1 MRFSFSIT
9 DLKKSVPGAET
20 LTALEGEALI
30 AELRRVLG
38 DVAKDSVVSVD
49 GDVVTV
55 CPDEVSAANAEEALR
70 LTAKAAMRARQG
82 EYAKA
87 AGIYRRVL
95 ELDPQRQDSRRELA
109 MALVEMGQTS
119 DAMDVLLDVLKVN
132 PRDHQALLILG
143 NHYAR
148 VEHDL
153 AAATRFMER
162 AAEIAPEDA
171 IAQNS
176 LGAMFFEQKQP
187 EKALVHFN
195 RALELNPKFANAFY
209 GKSILLMTEGRFAE
223 ALACL
228 SALFRESDS
237 ADVRVRP
244 MLGFAREN
252 YLKLANIVANER
264 ANETFK
270 VSENLKA
277 QAASESGFPI
287 AVEPKKLEGTL
298 CAVTQMTWK
307 HRRDHHIISLQNQ
320 LPAEML
326 KHHILSHECWHI
338 LLESRAR
345 NAGVN
350 RWFATDDA
358 RLDAV
363 VDTMRQDIR
372 RFARTLGH
380 DESGLR
386 KLAGELLRDGLSLL
400 YNAPLDM
407 LIERRLAEIPAM
419 REAQFCSLY
428 VQLHNATSFGLDKR
442 SRSVVPGP
450 LLRMNDALNGAMA
463 LFMDQLAGGA
473 TEFFPPYE
481 ATGHGTLAREIHTLC
496 SAAEHSPG
504 TEYALV
510 DAVAKL
516 LGIESWFEWKQ
527 DPGAFEIVEKVAEGN
542 RGGITNPGLL
552 KRKSAEAVPLLLAAL
567 RRFDRMDEDAIKRLT
582 LEVAVLGQEG
592 IDYANGTQ
600 RHQLKAAPGEEFT
613 GLEIMCLLYAGLKR
627 MAPAEADPGFDL
639 NDEFAKA
646 LQLYHSEKE
655 R

>member
-1 MRFSFSIT
+1 
-9 DLKKSVPGAET
+9 V
-20 LTALEGEALI
+20 
-30 AELRRVLG
+30 
-38 DVAKDSVVSVD
+38 
-49 GDVVTV
+49 
-55 CPDEVSAANAEEALR
+55 
-70 LTAKAAMRARQG
+70 
-82 EYAKA
+82 
-87 AGIYRRVL
+87 
-95 ELDPQRQDSRRELA
+95 
-109 MALVEMGQTS
+109 
-119 DAMDVLLDVLKVN
+119 
-132 PRDHQALLILG
+132 
-143 NHYAR
+143 
-148 VEHDL
+148 
-153 AAATRFMER
+153 
-162 AAEIAPEDA
+162 
-171 IAQNS
+171 
-176 LGAMFFEQKQP
+176 
-187 EKALVHFN
+187 
-195 RALELNPKFANAFY
+195 
-209 GKSILLMTEGRFAE
+209 E

-252 YLKLANIVANER
+252 FLKLANIVANDR
-264 ANETFK
+264 ADETFK

-277 QAASESGFPI
+277 QAAAESGFQI
-287 AVEPKKLEGTL
+287 AVEPKKLHGTL

-345 NAGVN
+345 SAGVN
-350 RWFATDDA
+350 RWFMTDDA
-358 RLDAV
+358 RLAAV

-372 RFARTLGH
+372 RIARTLGH

-407 LIERRLAEIPAM
+407 LIERRLAEIPEM

-428 VQLHNATSFGLDKR
+428 VQLHNAASFGLDKR

-473 TEFFPPYE
+473 TGFFPPYE
-481 ATGHGTLAREIHTLC
+481 ATGHAKLAREIHALC
-496 SAAEHSPG
+496 AAAEHSPG
-504 TEYALV
+504 SEYALI

-527 DPGAFEIVEKVAEGN
+527 DPGAFEIVEKLAEGN
-542 RGGITNPGLL
+542 RGGVTNPGLL
-552 KRKSAEAVPLLLAAL
+552 KRKSAEAVPFLLAAL

-592 IDYANGTQ
+592 IDYANANH
-600 RHQLKAAPGEEFT
+600 RHELKAAPGEEFT

-627 MAPAEADPGFDL
+627 MAPAEADLGFDL
-639 NDEFAKA
+639 NDEFAMA
-646 LQLYHSEKE
+646 LELYHSEKD

>member
-1 MRFSFSIT
+1 MQFSFSIT
-9 DLKKSVPGAET
+9 DLKKSVPGAER
-20 LTALEGEALI
+20 LAALDGEALI
-30 AELRRVLG
+30 SELRRVLG
-38 DVAKDSVVSVD
+38 EVAEGAVVSVD
-49 GDVVTV
+49 GDIVTV
-55 CPDEVSAANAEEALR
+55 CPDEVSPANAEEARR
-70 LTAKAAMRARQG
+70 LTEKAALRARRG
-82 EYAKA
+82 EYEKA
-87 AGIYRRVL
+87 ASIFRRVL

-153 AAATRFMER
+153 AAATRFLER
-162 AAEIAPEDA
+162 AVEIAPEDA

-187 EKALVHFN
+187 EQALIHFN
-195 RALELNPKFANAFY
+195 RALELNPRFANAFY
-209 GKSILLMTEGRFAE
+209 GKSMLLMTEGRFAE

-244 MLGFAREN
+244 MLGAAREN
-252 YLKLANIVANER
+252 YLKLANIVANDR

-270 VSENLKA
+270 ASENLKA
-277 QAASESGFPI
+277 QAATESGFRLV
-287 AVEPKKLEGTL
+287 VEPGKLPGTL
-298 CAVTQMTWK
+298 CAVTQMAWK
-307 HRRDHHIISLQNQ
+307 YRRDHHIISLQNQ

-350 RWFATDDA
+350 RWFMTDDA
-358 RLDAV
+358 RLAAV

-372 RFARTLGH
+372 RFARTPGH

-386 KLAGELLRDGLSLL
+386 KLAGELLRDGLSRL

-407 LIERRLAEIPAM
+407 LIERRLAEIPEM

-428 VQLHNATSFGLDKR
+428 VQLHNAASVGLDKR

-481 ATGHGTLAREIHTLC
+481 TTGHATLAREIHALC

-510 DAVAKL
+510 DAVAEL
-516 LGIESWFEWKQ
+516 LGVTSWFGWKH
-527 DPGAFEIVEKVAEGN
+527 DPGAFEIVEKVTGGD
-542 RGGITNPGLL
+542 RGGVTNPNLL
-552 KRKSAEAVPLLLAAL
+552 KRKSAEAVPFLLSAL

-582 LEVAVLGQEG
+582 LEAAVLGQEG
-592 IDYANGTQ
+592 IDYSNSTQ
-600 RHQLKAAPGEEFT
+600 RHQLKAAHGEEFT

-639 NDEFAKA
+639 NDEFAMA
-646 LQLYHSEKE
+646 LQLYHSGKE